1 MADTKLIIGLGN
13 PGTEYRDTRH
23 NIGFM
28 AVDLIARK
36 HHIQVKTRR
45 NNAHIGEGL
54 IAEQKVILAKPM
66 TFMNL
71 SGQAVSALMRKYRL
85 TPQDILIIYDDVA
98 LPLGRIRIRPDG
110 SAGGHNGIKSIIGS
124 LGAQDFPRIRIGIGS
139 PNRDMIDHVL
149 SRFHKTEIETVRE
162 AVDRA
167 SEAVEVIFTDGLE
180 TAMNRFNPA
189 L

>member
-1 MADTKLIIGLGN
+1 MADTKIIIGLGN
-13 PGTEYRDTRH
+13 PGAEYRDTRH

-45 NNAHIGEGL
+45 NNAHIGEGV
-54 IAEQKVILAKPM
+54 IADQKVVLAKPM

-71 SGQAVSALMRKYRL
+71 SGQAVGALMRRYRL

-149 SRFHKTEIETVRE
+149 SRFHKTEIDTVRE

-180 TAMNRFNPA
+180 IAMNRFNPA